1 MIKIKTGS
9 MFGSPGTNVCDHEVV
24 IPVSS
29 PFGLKDALI
38 GGGMVLMGIAYL
50 TYTAY
55 MNGAKAFERA
65 ELHTMREADIINWD
79 PEDVL
84 NGDRWKWSVK

>member
-9 MFGSPGTNVCDHEVV
+9 MFGGPGTNKCDHEVV

-29 PFGLKDALI
+29 TFGLKDALI
-38 GGGMVLMGIAYL
+38 GGGLVLMGITYL
-50 TYTAY
+50 TCAAF

-65 ELHTMREADIINWD
+65 ELYTMREAGIIDWN
-79 PEDVL
+79 PEEVL
-84 NGDRWKWSVK
+84 NGDRWKWSLK